1 MALTRKFLSAL
12 GIEADKVDEIIEAH
26 SETVNALKAERDEAR
41 TDAKKLPELQ
51 KQLDEANEALEASK
65 GDGYKAK
72 YDELKAEYDGFK
84 ADVEAKALLS
94 TKDKAY
100 RQLLKDAGV
109 SEKRIDAIM
118 RLTDLKDMELDGE
131 KLKDADKLTESIKS
145 EWADYITSEG
155 KQGAGTEN
163 PPEGDSGNGKKVEIP
178 TIF

>member
-12 GIEADKVDEIIEAH
+12 GIEADKIDEIIEAH
-26 SETVNALKAERDEAR
+26 SDTVNALKSERDEFK
-41 TDAKKLPELQ
+41 TDASKAKELQ
-51 KQLDEANEALEASK
+51 KKLDEANEALKASE
-65 GDGYKAK
+65 GDGFKAK
-72 YDELKAEYDGFK
+72 YDELKAEYDKYK
-84 ADVEAKALLS
+84 ADTEAQALLS

-100 RQLLKDAGV
+100 RQLLKESGV

-155 KQGAGTEN
+155 QQGAGTEI
-163 PPEGDSGNGKKVEIP
+163 PPEGDSGSGKKVEIP